1 MRLTVVTLLLLA
13 AACGSAETPAP
24 QAGAAPTTKEAYWK
38 KAFPSAAKFER
49 RGIAKDAL
57 IEADYGNNIFVEV
70 SDAQGNR
77 LGYLRD
83 FVGPVA
89 TEGTCAC
96 DPLNVTL
103 VFDAAGK
110 FTTLISPQ
118 PLTKYEH
125 VAMTPEETE
134 RLIGILRDPP
144 NELLEVR
151 SQDDLVDA
159 TTGATKAAYKP
170 FVIDKAAL
178 ETKRLVQLVIDTSLI
193 IAAAPIA
200 DDQKHLNAALQKPEG
215 IERARALADLIGKLT
230 ADMMAQRAYVVMS
243 HDYLASVVK
252 SQTTDAAI
260 DAKILDAALAER
272 VGPGMQAEICY
283 RLAEQKAALSVGE
296 RCAKALSRYQDAGPI
311 VALIDGTVAYFR
323 GDYELAAK
331 ALESASW
338 RFDIQ
343 ADPRAHTRLAAA
355 LLATGKNE
363 AGCAKALLVRRAH
376 PLLPD
381 NKATLDTCAKTDK
394 GFAAKLAA
402 SDTEDRD
409 LFLGLKQT
417 GPQIPTIEVDDA
429 KLQPVKLA
437 AGEPGKVTVMMFFA
451 TWCPHCQ
458 AELPKVSSFAERMA
472 KDKALQGKVR
482 VVGVRTAVERET
494 ETYDAFAQRF
504 KVSFP
509 VYTDT
514 AMATSYT
521 KVVNDAGLKGGFPT
535 LIVTDETGK
544 LRYEMPAGEWRDTDK
559 ELEWAVKSLAK

>member
-1 MRLTVVTLLLLA
+1 MRLTAVTLLLLA
-13 AACGSAETPAP
+13 AACGSPETPAP
-24 QAGAAPTTKEAYWK
+24 QAGAAPASKETYWK
-38 KAFPSAAKFER
+38 KAFPTAAKFER

-57 IEADYGNNIFVEV
+57 IEADYGNNVFVEV

-96 DPLNVTL
+96 DPINVTL

-110 FTTLISPQ
+110 FSTLISPQ
-118 PLTKYEH
+118 PLTKHEH
-125 VAMTPEETE
+125 VAMTPEETQ

-144 NELLEVR
+144 NALLEVR
-151 SQDDLVDA
+151 NQEELVDA
-159 TTGATKAAYKP
+159 TTGATKPPYKP

-200 DDQKHLNAALQKPEG
+200 DDQKHLSAALQKPEG
-215 IERARALADLIGKLT
+215 IERARALADLIGRLT

-243 HDYLASVVK
+243 HDYLAAVMK
-252 SQTTDAAI
+252 SQTIDETI
-260 DAKILDAALAER
+260 DAKILDSALADR

-283 RLAEQKAALSVGE
+283 RLAEQKAALSVAE
-296 RCAKALSRYQDAGPI
+296 RCAKALARYQDAGPI

-323 GDYELAAK
+323 GDNELAAK

-343 ADPRAHTRLAAA
+343 QDPMVHTRLAAA
-355 LLATGKNE
+355 LVATGKTE

-381 NKATLDTCAKTDK
+381 NKTTLDKCGKSEK
-394 GFAAKLAA
+394 GFAAKLTA
-402 SDTEDRD
+402 SEKEDRE
-409 LFLGLKQT
+409 LFLGLKQA
-417 GPQIPTIEVDDA
+417 GAQVPTIEVDDN

-458 AELPKVSSFAERMA
+458 AELPKISAFADRIQ
-472 KDKALQGKVR
+472 KDKALASKVR
-482 VVGVRTAVERET
+482 VIGVRTAIERET
-494 ETYDAFAQRF
+494 ETYEAFQQRF
-504 KVSFP
+504 KISFP

-514 AMATSYT
+514 AMSTSYS

-535 LIVTDETGK
+535 LLVTDETGK